1 MLGNL
6 STRAVL
12 RASVSCA
19 FMCAASPI
27 FAQGADETDLGVL
40 ILGDSKRD
48 IETETAIPT
57 TTIDETEIRDRQAGT
72 VGQLIDTVPGVSLIN
87 GATPTGSG
95 INIRGFGGNSTF
107 GTDQK
112 VLIQIDGAT
121 KGGEELYRIGTQLFT
136 DPFLFK
142 NVEVLRG
149 TIGSFEYGSGVFGGV
164 VLLETID
171 ASDLTLGEP
180 GFAGRQTFEFSSNG
194 EGISSS
200 TTLAYQAGDTAEFL
214 LNYSRR
220 TLDVRKD
227 GNGNDIAPD
236 SGDIDNP
243 SWLAKAKFYFGEDRE
258 HSLTFSYTDTE
269 DDRRDVPYETFGS
282 FDFGNVDRVIQNKT
296 ASLRYNWNPID
307 SDLIDLDIDL
317 TYSDE
322 FIESTA
328 VGPSPVAVNLR
339 NADHKFET
347 TTLRIKNTSLFT
359 LGSTNHKLRAGVEV
373 VSRKRKDANSAP
385 GGTKESFAVF
395 AVDEISFNNG
405 LTLTPALRYETQT
418 IHSDPFVAPGDFS
431 KDAFMGGLAAHYDF
445 GNGWSVF
452 GSYAR
457 TENLPIMD
465 DLLNATLIDQSEKG
479 EIYEIGFAYDRGDV
493 FTDGDDFAFKLN
505 YYTQSI
511 DDVTTYRSFPT
522 SASTQS
528 VDREGI
534 ELEASYAMQNGLY
547 ADFNAHFSSGSA
559 VTLAGDKIDFRQ
571 NPADNLLLTL
581 GKKFGEEWD
590 VSWEINAV
598 ADYKVGAADDDGYAV
613 HNLRA
618 TYAPQQG
625 VLKGTEVRFGVE
637 NVFDKFYQP
646 RLATR
651 PATGRNFVLTVS
663 TTF

>member
-1 MLGNL
+1 M
-6 STRAVL
+6 
-12 RASVSCA
+12 
-19 FMCAASPI
+19 
-27 FAQGADETDLGVL
+27 
-40 ILGDSKRD
+40 
-48 IETETAIPT
+48 
-57 TTIDETEIRDRQAGT
+57 
-72 VGQLIDTVPGVSLIN
+72 
-87 GATPTGSG
+87 
-95 INIRGFGGNSTF
+95 
-107 GTDQK
+107 
-112 VLIQIDGAT
+112 
-121 KGGEELYRIGTQLFT
+121 
-136 DPFLFK
+136 
-142 NVEVLRG
+142 
-149 TIGSFEYGSGVFGGV
+149 
-164 VLLETID
+164 
-171 ASDLTLGEP
+171 
-180 GFAGRQTFEFSSNG
+180 
-194 EGISSS
+194 
-200 TTLAYQAGDTAEFL
+200 
-214 LNYSRR
+214 
-220 TLDVRKD
+220 
-227 GNGNDIAPD
+227 
-236 SGDIDNP
+236 
-243 SWLAKAKFYFGEDRE
+243 
-258 HSLTFSYTDTE
+258 
-269 DDRRDVPYETFGS
+269 
-282 FDFGNVDRVIQNKT
+282 
-296 ASLRYNWNPID
+296 
-307 SDLIDLDIDL
+307 
-317 TYSDE
+317 
-322 FIESTA
+322 
-328 VGPSPVAVNLR
+328 
-339 NADHKFET
+339 
-347 TTLRIKNTSLFT
+347 
-359 LGSTNHKLRAGVEV
+359 
-373 VSRKRKDANSAP
+373 
-385 GGTKESFAVF
+385 
-395 AVDEISFNNG
+395 
-405 LTLTPALRYETQT
+405 TPALRYDTQT